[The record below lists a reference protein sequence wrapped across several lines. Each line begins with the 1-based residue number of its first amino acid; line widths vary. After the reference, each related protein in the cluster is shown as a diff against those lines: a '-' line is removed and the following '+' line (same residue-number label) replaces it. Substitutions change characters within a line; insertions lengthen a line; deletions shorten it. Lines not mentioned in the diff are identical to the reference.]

1 MKIRRKNVDAAR
13 EARLWVRDVIIPL
26 VGIGG
31 YLWTKFPEQRYKLVT
46 KFNKAK
52 FYVKHGETV
61 DEFFNKGQ
69 REMH

>member
-13 EARLWVRDVIIPL
+13 EARLWIRDVIIPV

-31 YLWTKFPEQRYKLVT
+31 YLWTRFPEQRHKILT
-46 KFNKAK
+46 QINKAK

-61 DEFFNKGQ
+61 DEFFSKDQ

>member
-13 EARLWVRDVIIPL
+13 EARLWIRDVIIQV

-31 YLWTKFPEQRYKLVT
+31 YLWTRFPEQRHKIVT
-46 KFNKAK
+46 QINKVK

-61 DEFFNKGQ
+61 DGFFNKEQ